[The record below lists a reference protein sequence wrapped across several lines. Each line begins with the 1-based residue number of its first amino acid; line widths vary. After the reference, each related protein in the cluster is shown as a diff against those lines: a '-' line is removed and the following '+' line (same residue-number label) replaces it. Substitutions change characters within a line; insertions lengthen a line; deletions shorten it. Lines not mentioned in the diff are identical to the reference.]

1 MELLIIVSCT
11 ISGFGLS
18 IPVINTKRKLGL

>member
-1 MELLIIVSCT
+1 MEILIILSCT
-11 ISGFGLS
+11 LSGFGLS